1 MTHPNYTHEAFA
13 DLPGVAFSAMRQVIM
28 MQAKASSLRVLED
41 EEGRLTVE
49 TAHGLIGLRP
59 GTAAE
64 TAGMVAAQDA
74 RWLFVMKNAVVDQMQ
89 HMMPAVAQAMRWS
102 DGDRTGSL
110 PPNFQF
116 VRVTDVLRLGQVFY
130 RVTLQGEDLSSYGTD
145 AIHFRLVQP
154 PMDAEPEWPSVAP
167 NGSTRW
173 PDGPGAPHKP
183 VYTVR
188 SVDYTRNTLET
199 DVFIH
204 AGGRT
209 TAWAEEVIGGENA
222 RRVVGIVG
230 PGGGGLLN
238 DDRVLIASDETG
250 FPSVARFLE
259 TLPGGASGEVLLE
272 AEEGAGCAY
281 PIPVHPNLH
290 VTWLSRSRGD
300 ALGPAALSALA
311 GFEGGT
317 IWFAGEKADAGRLR
331 EAAKTIGW
339 PREKLRIS
347 SFWRA

>member
-102 DGDRTGSL
+102 NGDRAGSL

-116 VRVTDVLRLGQVFY
+116 VRVTDVSRLGQVFY

-154 PMDAEPEWPSVAP
+154 PVEAEPEWPSVAP

-188 SVDYTRNTLET
+188 
-199 DVFIH
+199 
-204 AGGRT
+204 
-209 TAWAEEVIGGENA
+209 
-222 RRVVGIVG
+222 
-230 PGGGGLLN
+230 
-238 DDRVLIASDETG
+238 
-250 FPSVARFLE
+250 
-259 TLPGGASGEVLLE
+259 
-272 AEEGAGCAY
+272 
-281 PIPVHPNLH
+281 
-290 VTWLSRSRGD
+290 
-300 ALGPAALSALA
+300 
-311 GFEGGT
+311 
-317 IWFAGEKADAGRLR
+317 
-331 EAAKTIGW
+331 
-339 PREKLRIS
+339 
-347 SFWRA
+347 